1 MVDRNIMKLPMQTV
15 ADALALPVSTVK
27 RWIRQGRIPIQRSG
41 NDVVFSNTALEKWA
55 GTHNLSFSLDNT
67 PADRHLPETLD
78 SLASAMERGK
88 VFHRI
93 AGVDAA
99 AALRSAVDATDFL
112 APDIRDE
119 LYEKLI
125 QRERL
130 ASTGIGNGIAIPH
143 PRDPLSQ
150 PPESPVIITC
160 FLEKPINFN
169 AIDDLPVFVYFLL
182 ISPTVKHHLHLLSR
196 LSYCIR
202 DSAFVAFLNG
212 HPDLAELVSR
222 VAAFEEQLDA
232 L

>member
-1 MVDRNIMKLPMQTV
+1 MKLPMQTV
-15 ADALALPVSTVK
+15 AEALALPVSKIK

-41 NDVVFSNTALEKWA
+41 QRCVLLQGRHGKMGRYAQSAIRPGRA
-55 GTHNLSFSLDNT
+55 
-67 PADRHLPETLD
+67 PADRPLSDNLD
-78 SLASAMERGK
+78 SLVSAMKRGN

-99 AALRSAVDATDFL
+99 AALRSAVDAMDFL

-119 LYEKLI
+119 LYGKLI
-125 QRERL
+125 ERERL

-150 PPESPVIITC
+150 PPGSPVITTC
-160 FLEKPINFN
+160 FLDQPIDFN

-202 DSAFVAFLNG
+202 DSAFVAFLNT
-212 HPDLAELVSR
+212 HPDAVELVSR
-222 VAAFEEQLDA
+222 VAAFEKQLDD